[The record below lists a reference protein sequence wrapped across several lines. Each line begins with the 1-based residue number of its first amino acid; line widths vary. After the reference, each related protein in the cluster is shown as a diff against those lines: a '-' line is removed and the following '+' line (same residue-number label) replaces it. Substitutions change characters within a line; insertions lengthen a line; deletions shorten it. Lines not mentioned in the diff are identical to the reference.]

1 MEYVVVV
8 NNVEVVRVS
17 GDEAA
22 WSKFETACE
31 LVRLM
36 MAMIVADPG
45 CCKEAWAE
53 LRKVNGEPIA
63 RFDENGMSECGAVRG
78 M

>member
-22 WSKFETACE
+22 WSKFETARE

-45 CCKEAWAE
+45 CCNEAWAE
-53 LRKVNGEPIA
+53 LRLPSGEPIA
-63 RFDENGMSECGAVRG
+63 RFDENGLNECGAVRG